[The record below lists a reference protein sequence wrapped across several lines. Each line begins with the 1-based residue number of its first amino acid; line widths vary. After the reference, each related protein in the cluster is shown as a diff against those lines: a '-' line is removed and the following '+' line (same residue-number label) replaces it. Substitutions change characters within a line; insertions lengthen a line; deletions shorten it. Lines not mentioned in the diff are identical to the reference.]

1 MHSFSFPAEIK
12 RNDGTDELSCRSKS
26 FSVRNTRPEK
36 AGGKG
41 VGKRKGGRIVAHI
54 GWATELG
61 QVVFVSLFGLEGNA
75 KLPSWKEGNVSR
87 IEYLRT
93 EMLRIFSFSLGCRLF
108 SPYNNEIYRVFVWS
122 NDINKHYD
130 TLQACY
136 NRFIN
141 YLYHRQI
148 IDYSR
153 VIRIWYTHV
162 HTYYLRKLYFIMTIV
177 ETIKM
182 LCIYDSDLNTSV

>member
-61 QVVFVSLFGLEGNA
+61 QVVFVSLFGPEGNA
-75 KLPSWKEGNVSR
+75 KLPSWKERNVSR

-93 EMLRIFSFSLGCRLF
+93 EMLRIFSFSLACRLF
-108 SPYNNEIYRVFVWS
+108 SQYNNEIYRVFVWS
-122 NDINKHYD
+122 NNINKHYD

-148 IDYSR
+148 IDYLR
-153 VIRIWYTHV
+153 VIGISYTHTRAFARANIHV
-162 HTYYLRKLYFIMTIV
+162 
-177 ETIKM
+177 
-182 LCIYDSDLNTSV
+182 IYTNYIL

>member
-41 VGKRKGGRIVAHI
+41 AGKRKGGRIVAHI

-61 QVVFVSLFGLEGNA
+61 QVVFVSLFGPEGNT
-75 KLPSWKEGNVSR
+75 KLPSWKEGNVSP

-93 EMLRIFSFSLGCRLF
+93 EISLFILIRLRLLSSGHNVHF
-108 SPYNNEIYRVFVWS
+108 
-122 NDINKHYD
+122 
-130 TLQACY
+130 TLQISSIA
-136 NRFIN
+136 
-141 YLYHRQI
+141 
-148 IDYSR
+148 
-153 VIRIWYTHV
+153 
-162 HTYYLRKLYFIMTIV
+162 
-177 ETIKM
+177 
-182 LCIYDSDLNTSV
+182 